1 MISRPWFAGEARII
15 RDCQRAAARRRRT
28 TDFPDSTPILRRGG
42 HNVRLA
48 LYQPDIPQNLGA
60 ALRLSACLGVAL
72 DVIEPCGFPL
82 TDASMKRAALDYG
95 DKARVARHASL
106 TAFQSM
112 PERND
117 GRLVLIETD
126 GAVNF
131 QDFAF
136 STGDTL
142 VLGRESAGSSG
153 ELYAAAQ
160 ASVRVPMV
168 RGLRSLN
175 VITAATVV
183 LTEAMRQTGA
193 WEKLT

>member
-1 MISRPWFAGEARII
+1 M
-15 RDCQRAAARRRRT
+15 
-28 TDFPDSTPILRRGG
+28 
-42 HNVRLA
+42 RLA

-82 TDASMKRAALDYG
+82 TDAALKRAALDYG
-95 DKARVARHASL
+95 DKARVIRHASL
-106 TAFQSM
+106 SDFRAA
-112 PERND
+112 PERHG
-117 GRLVLIETD
+117 GRLVLVETD

-131 QDFAF
+131 QDFEF

-142 VLGRESAGSSG
+142 ILGRESAGSPG
-153 ELYAAAQ
+153 ELYAAAE

-175 VITAATVV
+175 VVMAATVV

>member
-1 MISRPWFAGEARII
+1 
-15 RDCQRAAARRRRT
+15 
-28 TDFPDSTPILRRGG
+28 
-42 HNVRLA
+42 VRLA

-60 ALRLSACLGVAL
+60 ALRLSACLGVGL

-82 TDASMKRAALDYG
+82 TDAAMKRVALDYG
-95 DKARVARHASL
+95 EKARVARHASF
-106 TAFQSM
+106 TEFRSAPARQ
-112 PERND
+112 D
-117 GRLVLIETD
+117 GRLVLVETD
-126 GAVNF
+126 GAVSF

-142 VLGRESAGSSG
+142 ILGRESAGSPG

-175 VITAATVV
+175 VVTAAAVV
-183 LTEAMRQTGA
+183 LSEAMRQTGA
-193 WEKLT
+193 WEKF

>member
-1 MISRPWFAGEARII
+1 M
-15 RDCQRAAARRRRT
+15 
-28 TDFPDSTPILRRGG
+28 
-42 HNVRLA
+42 RLA

-60 ALRLSACLGVAL
+60 ALRLSACLGVPL

-95 DKARVARHASL
+95 DKAAMTRHGSL
-106 TAFQSM
+106 ALFRSA

-117 GRLVLIETD
+117 GRLVLVETD
-126 GAVNF
+126 GAMSF
-131 QDFAF
+131 QDFSF
-136 STGDTL
+136 STGDTV

-153 ELYAAAQ
+153 ELYAAAE
-160 ASVRVPMV
+160 ASVRIPMV

-175 VITAATVV
+175 VINAAAIV

-193 WEKLT
+193 WEKLA

>member
-1 MISRPWFAGEARII
+1 
-15 RDCQRAAARRRRT
+15 
-28 TDFPDSTPILRRGG
+28 
-42 HNVRLA
+42 VRLA

-60 ALRLSACLGVAL
+60 ALRLCACLGVGL

-82 TDASMKRAALDYG
+82 TDAAMKRAALDYG
-95 DKARVARHASL
+95 DKAKVSRHANLATFRS
-106 TAFQSM
+106 A
-112 PERND
+112 PEREG
-117 GRLVLIETD
+117 GRLVLVETD
-126 GAVNF
+126 GAVPF

-142 VLGRESAGSSG
+142 LLGRESAGSPG

-160 ASVRVPMV
+160 ASVRVPML

-175 VITAATVV
+175 VVTAAAIV

-193 WEKLT
+193 WEKF

>member
-1 MISRPWFAGEARII
+1 
-15 RDCQRAAARRRRT
+15 
-28 TDFPDSTPILRRGG
+28 
-42 HNVRLA
+42 VRLA

-60 ALRLSACLGVAL
+60 AIRLAACLGVAL

-82 TDASMKRAALDYG
+82 TDAALKRSALDYG
-95 DKARVARHASL
+95 DKAQVMRHASL
-106 TAFQSM
+106 AAFVAA
-112 PERND
+112 PERQG
-117 GRLVLIETD
+117 GRLVLVETD
-126 GAVNF
+126 GASSF

-142 VLGRESAGSSG
+142 ILGQESAGSSG
-153 ELYAAAQ
+153 ELYKAAQ

-175 VITAATVV
+175 VINAAAVV

-193 WEKLT
+193 WEKLS